1 MCGICGVWNIR
12 ADELVGSML
21 ERMNHRGPDE
31 NGILIAEK
39 GSLGHS
45 RLSIMDPEHGK
56 QPIYSE
62 DGSRAV
68 IANGEIY
75 NFPALY
81 EELKGKH
88 TFRTKNDSEV
98 LLHLYEEYGPKMVEK
113 IEGMFAF
120 CIKDGDE
127 LFVAR
132 DHIGIKPLYY
142 GFKEDGTFLFT
153 SELKTY
159 DGNDY
164 PITEFPP
171 GTWYSSEAGFR
182 RFYEVPYVETI
193 DAPEEIHIREVRD
206 CLERAVEKRL
216 MSDVPLGTF
225 LSGGLDSS
233 IISALVAK
241 RIDGLHTFSVG
252 LPGSGDLPAAEA
264 VADHIGSSHHTYI
277 LDPKEILA
285 KLPDIIYHLE
295 SFDQDLVRSAVP
307 CYFTSRMAAEY
318 VKVIH
323 TGEGADELFGGYTY
337 YKDIDEEDIL
347 HRELIRS
354 VSTLHNINLQRVDRM
369 TMAHSLEGRVPFL
382 DCEMIEVG
390 QRVPAELKLKG
401 DPPMEKWVLRK
412 AFEHILPY
420 EIVWRRKKQFDE
432 GTGISEAMPALVDE
446 VMSDAEADSI
456 IEEYSSFSIRSKEE
470 SYYFKIFIDSF
481 SDRKH
486 IIENVARWAE
496 RPEFV

>member
-1 MCGICGVWNIR
+1 
-12 ADELVGSML
+12 
-21 ERMNHRGPDE
+21 
-31 NGILIAEK
+31 
-39 GSLGHS
+39 
-45 RLSIMDPEHGK
+45 
-56 QPIYSE
+56 
-62 DGSRAV
+62 
-68 IANGEIY
+68 
-75 NFPALY
+75 
-81 EELKGKH
+81 
-88 TFRTKNDSEV
+88 
-98 LLHLYEEYGPKMVEK
+98 
-113 IEGMFAF
+113 
-120 CIKDGDE
+120 
-127 LFVAR
+127 
-132 DHIGIKPLYY
+132 
-142 GFKEDGTFLFT
+142 
-153 SELKTY
+153 
-159 DGNDY
+159 
-164 PITEFPP
+164 
-171 GTWYSSEAGFR
+171 
-182 RFYEVPYVETI
+182 
-193 DAPEEIHIREVRD
+193 RD

-241 RIDGLHTFSVG
+241 RIDGLQTFSVG

-412 AFEHILPY
+412 AFEHLLPY

>member
-1 MCGICGVWNIR
+1 MCGICGVWNFS

-21 ERMNHRGPDE
+21 KRMHHRGPDE
-31 NGILIAEK
+31 NGILTAEK

-75 NFPALY
+75 NFPALA

-98 LLHLYEEYGPKMVEK
+98 LLHLYEEYGPEMVEK

-142 GFKEDGTFLFT
+142 GFKEDGSFLFT

-171 GTWYSSEAGFR
+171 GTWYRADMGFN
-182 RFYEVPYVETI
+182 RFYEVPYIETV
-193 DAPEEIHIREVRD
+193 DAPEDIHIQEVRST
-206 CLERAVEKRL
+206 LERAVEKRL

-252 LPGSGDLPAAEA
+252 LPGSGDLPAARA
-264 VADHIGSSHHTYI
+264 VADHIGSNHHTYT
-277 LDPKEILA
+277 LDLKEILA

-337 YKDIDEEDIL
+337 YKEIDEDDIL

-382 DCEMIEVG
+382 DCEMIETG

-412 AFEHILPY
+412 AFEHLLPE

-432 GTGISEAMPALVDE
+432 GTGISDAMPALTAE
-446 VMSDAEADSI
+446 AMSDSEADSI
-456 IEEYSSFSIRSKEE
+456 IEEYASFGIRSREE
-470 SYYFKIFIDSF
+470 AYYFKIFIDFF

-486 IIENVARWAE
+486 IIDNVARWAE